1 MNRLEML
8 KWMWENC
15 RDVDSAIH
23 WKTFKEK
30 DGETYYSELVMMSF
44 ISYTHV
50 NSIGHVHLSRLG
62 RDYCKE
68 IFS

>member
-1 MNRLEML
+1 MTRLEML

-30 DGETYYSELVMMSF
+30 VGETYYAELVMMSF
-44 ISYTHV
+44 ISYKHV

>member
-1 MNRLEML
+1 MTRLEML

-15 RDVDSAIH
+15 RNVDSAIH

-30 DGETYYSELVMMSF
+30 VGETYYSELVMMSF

-50 NSIGHVHLSRLG
+50 NSIGHVYMSRLG